1 MLSLYSDKSPRG
13 NEVCCCVTLCWEKKS
28 TMAPKHLCTFS
39 LGMLKMQG
47 PDHFLPGQFLKVVF
61 AETTCEACGNISF
74 QTKSRFASAFYKSVE
89 LSKLN
94 VTPVT

>member
-1 MLSLYSDKSPRG
+1 MLLCNTVLGEKIHHGSYASLHILIGY
-13 NEVCCCVTLCWEKKS
+13 
-28 TMAPKHLCTFS
+28 
-39 LGMLKMQG
+39 MLKMQG

-61 AETTCEACGNISF
+61 AETTSEGCGNISF

-94 VTPVT
+94 VTLL